1 MSLRQH
7 RTAYRGVSSAQ
18 SLELRLGLLRPDW
31 LGYSRSLFFSS
42 LVCLGLFGCQ
52 QATPPI
58 SQTPGI
64 QSPKPSGSGSPVTSV
79 TAKKAECP
87 VKLTASDGTGLEL
100 VKYEAKA
107 VVNGP
112 LAFTELHLT
121 FKNPQERQIEGHFEI
136 TMPEK
141 AALSRFAMKV
151 GGNWQEAEVVELQQA
166 RAAYEDFLHRR
177 QDPALLEKQAGNQF
191 QARVFPIPASGEKE
205 LILSYSQELAG
216 QEDYRL
222 PLAGLPKVSTLS
234 VRASVWQGPKEG
246 NKETKLDLQS
256 EAPAEDFVVKR
267 ELLSGG
273 LVKDNLVLLQVSP
286 KINDSAIQ
294 LSDTLV
300 LVDTS
305 ASRAAGYQNQMSK
318 LQELMGELV
327 RQGKGQ
333 LKLAAFDQEVTELY
347 SGPFDQTNF
356 RREDGARGR
365 TANSGGPSL
374 DTALEL
380 LSKRRPLGATNLQS
394 ALKWA
399 SQQKGF
405 TRVIVITDGVDTAG
419 QDELKIEG
427 KDFQRVDAIL
437 FGGIRK
443 AESLASLVTHLPQCG
458 LVLDGEKSAKELSNS
473 LLRNAMS
480 GVKVEVKGAQWV
492 WPNNLDSLE
501 PGQQRIVYAQMES
514 PTQKVEVKLS
524 GSKGFAEQ
532 NLTVDLT
539 SVAWPLLQRAA
550 TAAHIQRMLEQRK
563 TAKDKEK
570 AELTADIL
578 QLSTKNRVVCDLTAL
593 LVLETDG
600 DYARFGIQ
608 RTALADIL
616 CIGQNGIETVHR
628 TAPPVAKQPKQVV
641 DFRSEPSLPGDTQSK
656 GAPSSVVVSDDIDAG
671 AEFSALTSNEGRRG
685 VSTTAAQ
692 RKTESFSRET
702 AGGEAPPP
710 APSSGLPASAA
721 QPPSDLRFRE
731 SSGGRVGQAGRR
743 PNYNSPF
750 GSNSG
755 ASIQRDE
762 SNAGRRTSH
771 PEYYNTSGLVE
782 REVARPEPVAATP
795 ASTAASS
802 RNIPTGLLS
811 NGSSSAPDPGWQG
824 TGSGAPALTGEFQ
837 EIQSL
842 LGQKKTKDA
851 LNKAQVWQEKQPGDL
866 LALIAL
872 GECYHAMDQDLEA
885 ARAYGSIIDLFP
897 GRADLR
903 RYAGCRLEELG
914 KQGQSLALDT
924 FTKALDQRPDHPSS
938 YRLKAYSLVKEERY
952 REAFETL
959 EKGLKTSY
967 PGGRF
972 AQVYQVLSDDIG
984 IVGQLWISHDSKVE
998 KEVKSRLASCGGRL
1012 SDTPTT
1018 RFVLIW
1024 ETDAN
1029 DVDFHIRDGN
1039 NSHAFYSYPQLNS
1052 GGRLYADV
1060 TTGFGPECFNIPG
1073 GAKSGPYKIGVHYY
1087 ARGPMG
1093 FGMGK
1098 VEVLRHD
1105 GKGKAVFEEKPYV
1118 VMNDGAFV
1126 DLGQIQND

>member
-1 MSLRQH
+1 MLLRQH
-7 RTAYRGVSSAQ
+7 RA
-18 SLELRLGLLRPDW
+18 
-31 LGYSRSLFFSS
+31 LFFSS
-42 LVCLGLFGCQ
+42 LVCLSLMSCQ
-52 QATPPI
+52 PAKPPVA
-58 SQTPGI
+58 
-64 QSPKPSGSGSPVTSV
+64 QSSGSSSPGPGETVSPGPAQSV
-79 TAKKAECP
+79 KVAECP

-112 LAFTELHLT
+112 LAFTELHLS
-121 FKNPQERQIEGHFEI
+121 FRNPQARQIEGHFEI
-136 TMPEK
+136 TMPDK

-151 GGNWQEAEVVELQQA
+151 GGEWQEAEVVELQQA

-222 PLAGLPKVSTLS
+222 PLTGLPKISSLS
-234 VRASVWQGPKEG
+234 VRASAWQGPKLG
-246 NKETKLDLQS
+246 TKETKLDLQG

-267 ELLSGG
+267 ELLNDG
-273 LVKDNLVLLQVSP
+273 LVKDNLVLLQLAP
-286 KINDSAIQ
+286 KINDSAISM
-294 LSDTLV
+294 SDTLV

-305 ASRAAGYQNQMSK
+305 ASRAAGYESQQSK
-318 LQELMGELV
+318 VQQLLGELAK
-327 RQGKGQ
+327 QGKGK
-333 LKLAAFDQEVTELY
+333 LKLAAFDQEVVELY
-347 SGPFDQTNF
+347 SGSFDQSAA
-356 RREDGARGR
+356 GSSA
-365 TANSGGPSL
+365 SQSL
-374 DTALEL
+374 ETALKKL
-380 LSKRRPLGATNLQS
+380 GQRRPMGATDLQS

-399 SQQKGF
+399 SSQKGF
-405 TRVIVITDGVDTAG
+405 TRLVVVTDGVDTAG
-419 QDELKIEG
+419 QDSLKVEG
-427 KDFQRVDAIL
+427 KDFQRVDAVL

-443 AESLASLVTHLPQCG
+443 AESFNSLVTALPQCG
-458 LVLDGEKSAKELSNS
+458 LVLDGEKSAQELSNS

-480 GVKVEVKGAQWV
+480 AVKVEVTGAQWV
-492 WPNNLDSLE
+492 WPNTLDSLE
-501 PGQQRIVYAQMES
+501 PGQHRIVYAQMQA
-514 PTQKVEVKLS
+514 PAQKVEVKLS
-524 GSKGFAEQ
+524 GPKGFDEQ
-532 NLTVDLT
+532 KLTVELT

-550 TAAHIQRMLEQRK
+550 TGAHIQRMLEQRK
-563 TAKDKEK
+563 TATDKAK
-570 AELTADIL
+570 AELTADII

-593 LVLETDG
+593 LVLETDA

-616 CIGQNGIETVHR
+616 RIGKDGLETVHR
-628 TAPPVAKQPKQVV
+628 VAPQITKLADKGVARQNPDVTADV
-641 DFRSEPSLPGDTQSK
+641 
-656 GAPSSVVVSDDIDAG
+656 APSPSSGDIFDEKAEVSTAAPAVAPTGGRPATRGGEVVVG
-671 AEFSALTSNEGRRG
+671 RQSA
-685 VSTTAAQ
+685 V
-692 RKTESFSRET
+692 ESFSRD
-702 AGGEAPPP
+702 GVAPAAESRPLSQGRP
-710 APSSGLPASAA
+710 A
-721 QPPSDLRFRE
+721 QPSQGFR
-731 SSGGRVGQAGRR
+731 
-743 PNYNSPF
+743 NYRLAA

-755 ASIQRDE
+755 SGGAIPSVD
-762 SNAGRRTSH
+762 SSRRQVGNH
-771 PEYYNTSGLVE
+771 PGYFNTSGLVE
-782 REVARPEPVAATP
+782 REVAAPRPEPRADAP
-795 ASTAASS
+795 PQPSSTG

-811 NGSSSAPDPGWQG
+811 NGSNGAPDTGWQG
-824 TGSGAPALTGEFQ
+824 TGSGAPALTGDFQ
-837 EIQSL
+837 VIHSL
-842 LGQKKTKDA
+842 LAQKKKDEA
-851 LNKAQVWQEKQPGDL
+851 FKKAEAWHQKQPGDL

-872 GECYHAMDQDLEA
+872 GECFHALDLDPEA

-924 FTKALDQRPDHPSS
+924 FTKALEQRPDHPSS

-972 AQVYQVLSDDIG
+972 AQVYQVLSDDMG

-998 KEVKSRLASCGGRL
+998 KEVKSRLSACSSRL
-1012 SDTPTT
+1012 SDLPTT

-1029 DVDFHIRDGN
+1029 DVDFHIRDAQ

-1073 GAKSGPYKIGVHYY
+1073 GAKAGPYKIGVHYY

-1105 GKGKAVFEEKPYV
+1105 GKGKVNFEEKPYV

-1126 DLGQIQND
+1126 DLGQVQND